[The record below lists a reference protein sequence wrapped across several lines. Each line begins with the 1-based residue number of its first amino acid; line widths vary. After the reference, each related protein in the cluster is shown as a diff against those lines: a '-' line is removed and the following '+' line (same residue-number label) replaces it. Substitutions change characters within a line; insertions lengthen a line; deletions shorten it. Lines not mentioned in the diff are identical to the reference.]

1 MLIEVGFSCGMLL
14 LCSKSHRGQ
23 PALGAR
29 SPQLVAET
37 PTAPQPSRGG
47 RRRLCSPIIWH
58 SASSSFLPYGLSPLP
73 VMLPGSSSPQNSGL
87 TSSPGLCLASCLSH
101 VASPSPRCCSWS
113 PGSSVLCEHPL
124 DPAGLC
130 RGRRWKWLR
139 SVLGA
144 GGAQGQEPQG
154 DFWSSAPLEVIS
166 GLILQDPSCRRGRTA
181 LLELGDA

>member
-1 MLIEVGFSCGMLL
+1 MLKITSWAAGPW
-14 LCSKSHRGQ
+14 CSVTSAGGRDPHGP
-23 PALGAR
+23 PAL
-29 SPQLVAET
+29 Q
-37 PTAPQPSRGG
+37 G
-47 RRRLCSPIIWH
+47 RQEEALLPHHLAQCKP
-58 SASSSFLPYGLSPLP
+58 FLPCGLSPLP

-101 VASPSPRCCSWS
+101 VAFPTPRCCSWS

-144 GGAQGQEPQG
+144 GGAQGQDPQG

-166 GLILQDPSCRRGRTA
+166 GLILQDPSYRRGRTA
-181 LLELGDA
+181 LLELGDAQGS

>member
-1 MLIEVGFSCGMLL
+1 MGFSCGMFL

-37 PTAPQPSRGG
+37 PMAPQPSRGG
-47 RRRLCSPIIWH
+47 RRRLCSPITWH
-58 SASSSFLPYGLSPLP
+58 SASPSFFPCGLSLLP
-73 VMLPGSSSPQNSGL
+73 VMLPGSSRPQNSGL
-87 TSSPGLCLASCLSH
+87 TSSQGLCLASCLSH
-101 VASPSPRCCSWS
+101 VASPTPRCCCRS
-113 PGSSVLCEHPL
+113 PGSAVLCEHPL
-124 DPAGLC
+124 DPAGQ
-130 RGRRWKWLR
+130 WKWLR

-144 GGAQGQEPQG
+144 GGAQGQDPQG

-181 LLELGDA
+181 LLELGDARGS